1 MSFDIVAWCAAPR
14 TNSKCGLKF
23 NEECMADPTN
33 CLIGDMGLELAQ
45 YQAFIPAIVLV
56 LGTAFLFRLI
66 LQHLGIYR

>member
-1 MSFDIVAWCAAPR
+1 
-14 TNSKCGLKF
+14 
-23 NEECMADPTN
+23 MADPTN